1 MNRNDEVKAIL
12 RSREIAEEQRK
23 RQREAASQR
32 KAVQVLEHGYVR
44 NAVFPRKL
52 FG

>member
-23 RQREAASQR
+23 QAREAAR
-32 KAVQVLEHGYVR
+32 NRRPVQVLEHGYVR
-44 NAVFPRKL
+44 NASFPRKL